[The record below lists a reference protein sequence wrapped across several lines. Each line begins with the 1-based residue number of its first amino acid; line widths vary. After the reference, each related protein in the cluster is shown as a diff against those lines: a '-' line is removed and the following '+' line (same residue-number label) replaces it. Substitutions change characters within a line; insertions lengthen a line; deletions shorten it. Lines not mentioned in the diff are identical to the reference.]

1 MLCWSLTAAASVRVR
16 KGAARP
22 GRGRPEDP
30 GGAGQ
35 ERRRRDGVLR
45 REERRAARQGLQAER
60 RHGE

>member
-1 MLCWSLTAAASVRVR
+1 MSLTGAASVRVCE
-16 KGAARP
+16 GAARP
-22 GRGRPEDP
+22 GRGRPQDL

-35 ERRRRDGVLR
+35 ERRRHHGVLR